1 MEKSNKIIFKLKEY
15 YNNDKSKELMRFA
28 AGVSGKLNISA
39 INLLNNYDTSIIA
52 DVTKEEPYDLSV
64 KVAELTKDSVSADQ
78 GFVRVVGDNILT
90 EERLPNDFR
99 GVSITINDTTE
110 NIFSVGFITNNEGY
124 GKVDLSKMLTN
135 PTFIKFYQ
143 KYKGQ
148 ITLNITIEIP
158 KTEKYKV
165 FVGNVKITPSWYG
178 EKGEII
184 FESYNYYDKNGS
196 IVLSPIENT
205 VTNLAMLRQVY
216 KTVEDNYLLVKKQY
230 ESQISGEVNLEID
243 TLETY
248 EPKSFKAVITRL
260 LEFQVGTLQPALD
273 YTKTTKLTIEYDRL
287 NIMNK
292 LISILCKMYPKITI
306 EDGEGMPYNSGID
319 VKSEAS

>member
-1 MEKSNKIIFKLKEY
+1 MEESNKIIFRLEEY
-15 YNNDKSKELMRFA
+15 YNNDGSKELMGS

-39 INLLNNYDTSIIA
+39 INLLNKA
-52 DVTKEEPYDLSV
+52 A
-64 KVAELTKDSVSADQ
+64 AELTQDSVSADQ
-78 GFVRVVGDNILT
+78 GGVRVVGNEILT
-90 EERLPNDFR
+90 EEKLPNNFT
-99 GVSITINDTTE
+99 GVSTLSRNTINDTTE

-124 GKVDLSKMLTN
+124 GNIDLSKMVTN

-178 EKGEII
+178 EKEEII
-184 FESYNYYDKNGS
+184 FESYDYYDKNGS

-230 ESQISGEVNLEID
+230 ESQISGEVDLEID

-273 YTKTTKLTIEYDRL
+273 YTKTTKLTTEYDRL
-287 NIMNK
+287 NTMDR
-292 LISILCKMYPKITI
+292 LISILCRMYPNITI
-306 EDGEGMPYNSGID
+306 EDGEGIPYNSSID
-319 VKSEAS
+319 IKSEAS

>member
-1 MEKSNKIIFKLKEY
+1 MEESNNIIFRLEEY
-15 YNNDKSKELMRFA
+15 FDNGETKELVPSI
-28 AGVSGKLNISA
+28 GVRGIVNVSA
-39 INLLNNYDTSIIA
+39 INLFNKEGAELA
-52 DVTKEEPYDLSV
+52 QDVT
-64 KVAELTKDSVSADQ
+64 AADQ
-78 GFVRVVGDNILT
+78 EKVSVVENAGIT
-90 EERLPNDFR
+90 EERRLNDFI
-99 GVSITINDTTE
+99 GVNTLYRNTINDTTE
-110 NIFSVGFITNNEGY
+110 NLFSVGFITDDEGY
-124 GKVDLSKMLTN
+124 SKIDLSKMLTN

-184 FESYNYYDKNGS
+184 FESYDYYDKNGS
-196 IVLSPIENT
+196 VVLSPIENT

-230 ESQISGEVNLEID
+230 ESQISGEVDLEID

-273 YTKTTKLTIEYDRL
+273 YTKTTKLTTEYDRL
-287 NIMNK
+287 NTMDR
-292 LISILCKMYPKITI
+292 LISILCRMYPDITI
-306 EDGEGMPYNSGID
+306 DDGEGIPYNSD
-319 VKSEAS
+319 KASNIVAS